1 MLGQEADGG
10 DDFSS
15 GKGNKGSKVVTGSS
29 CRVESSLS
37 NRSRMALKSRLFRPE
52 SFLER
57 QTSQH
62 PQSSVFFSPK

>member
-29 CRVESSLS
+29 CGWKAV
-37 NRSRMALKSRLFRPE
+37 
-52 SFLER
+52 
-57 QTSQH
+57 
-62 PQSSVFFSPK
+62 